1 MGIIA
6 TVIVSGVVIAM
17 CLHARH
23 VTRIKYTL
31 KALHY
36 ARQKREEA
44 YLLDMIEHQ
53 RERMR
58 TNISEENKNDNNS

>member
-1 MGIIA
+1 ME
-6 TVIVSGVVIAM
+6 IVAAVLISCVVIGL

-31 KALHY
+31 RALHY

-58 TNISEENKNDNNS
+58 VDVMEENKNDKNS